1 MTGGT
6 QRDGRGAR
14 RSRAPRHGLV
24 RPTVGCLV
32 LVACGAA
39 SCYAGLLLDE
49 RALMA
54 CVIVVSAMIVVSLI
68 DAMAWW
74 WLAGRRGGIRAEREP
89 DSRRSAIVRR
99 LRAAAGF
106 VGPAHVEMTP
116 LIERVDQYGDVV
128 GRMQGPIP
136 AERGLYRHVGTI
148 LRWRSLFG
156 LFAVRR
162 IVAAS
167 GETPVLPETPEPGRG
182 RDQGV
187 TPGRASGGA
196 DAEESGVVRA
206 YTPGDPLNRVAWKHS
221 ARRGTLMTRELDGDA
236 RPTLLLAVNTLAG
249 DGMDERRL
257 DAAVAALLPYAT
269 SPHMRS
275 SLVESSHTRSAAG
288 VDVAVTD
295 GVSTVEGVRGALR
308 FLAAARTTDRGG
320 TVQDRAATVAGYI
333 RRSEGPVVTIV
344 CDAADAHGFAQS
356 LRTTPHIHAAIVP
369 PQSAPVHIATPQ
381 QPFETMRE
389 EDVRDAA
396 RDASKRDG
404 AGDERNMRGRSPHDR
419 SGHGAVARPTLAM
432 WRVWATRGAAALACC
447 AILLDALTHLVEP
460 TGIWAWYAAACLATA
475 SVASAVPCRTRRGTA
490 MRVGAYIAAVA
501 SSCAVLVAMR
511 IGDTGVADAATGT
524 GAGTVDATATGT
536 GATARLT
543 DVLALGFDRLNLQL
557 PPLRVVP
564 ASDVLLI
571 LVVAAAAVLI
581 RCLLLWRR
589 GILLLAPMAV
599 VALAADYGML
609 GHVSPWWAVAVLA
622 AAFPAGVWTVGAASA
637 PRGMMRRRL
646 GARLS
651 STRPPMP
658 PVVAVLAIVA
668 TTLAA
673 TPSAETLA
681 YRVPLSLGEGGGMF
695 SSNTVSPL
703 IDLKRNI
710 AVGSDSVVLDYAA
723 QRRLYLKLSTL
734 DTFDGDTW
742 GYDRDLAI
750 DAGLYGSGIRLGRN
764 QSDELTMEQRRVMDP
779 LGIYMWAFGFLGW
792 DADGSDGW
800 GSSGWGSSGSS
811 GTRGSSGSSD
821 SGAAGDDAGGDP
833 DALSAE
839 LGRRF
844 EQTARV
850 RITTLRSRF
859 LPVPG
864 MASEARGLGSAWLR
878 YNDGSMVNRTGTTSR
893 DMEYTVSGTY
903 LDPITSAA
911 GFSELE
917 PVRSAADALETEAA
931 RILAQEDEEAADE
944 PARGDGW
951 RGDSRNGR
959 RWMTRR
965 LMAFVD
971 EADSRAHGTRYT
983 SLPGT
988 LPDNVRA
995 VVREARAAGV
1005 PTDGAGYDDQVR
1017 AMRWLVD
1024 YFTKESNHFTYSLDA
1039 PDGDGRSNMQVVDD
1053 FLDPDTGHAG
1063 YCQHYASALAVL
1075 ARAMGVPTR
1084 IVLGYNAGTTERD
1097 GDGYYPVQSRQLHA
1111 WVEAY
1116 LDGVGWVPFDVTP
1129 PSESNGTLDADGS
1142 AAASDESSSDA
1153 GTDTTT
1159 DDAAG
1164 GAAAET
1170 GTDDAAAGASDDESG
1185 ADASSDSSSAETSA
1199 EDSGGGAAR
1208 SPAAWLAR
1216 LPAAFMSM
1224 PPWVR
1229 AVTIGVVFAAM
1240 LVGIVFAPRAVRRAR
1255 RRRCVV
1261 VARRAAACDGDAG
1274 GDGDDA
1280 RRARDLRARAW
1291 RMAWERIRRDG
1302 RIYGARWDAAE
1313 TDLMIA
1319 ERIADAWPVGRG
1331 GDARGAGAAE
1341 AGAVGDTDARPARDA
1356 RRVIRDVAKGADAT
1370 AFGGEAPVI
1379 GRLADDLE
1387 SLFATTRR

>member
-1 MTGGT
+1 MAGGT
-6 QRDGRGAR
+6 QRDGRRAR

-32 LVACGAA
+32 LAACGAA

-54 CVIVVSAMIVVSLI
+54 CVIVVAAMIVVSLI
-68 DAMAWW
+68 DAVAWW
-74 WLAGRRGGIRAEREP
+74 WLTGRRGGIRAAHEP
-89 DSRRSAIVRR
+89 DSRRSAIARR

-106 VGPAHVEMTP
+106 VAPQYVEATP
-116 LIERVDQYGDVV
+116 LIERVDQYGDVI

-136 AERGLYRHVGTI
+136 AERGLYRHVGTV

-182 RDQGV
+182 RDHGV
-187 TPGRASGGA
+187 APGGASGGA

-221 ARRGTLMTRELDGDA
+221 ARRGTLMTRELDGDT
-236 RPTLLLAVNTLAG
+236 RPILLLAVNTLAG
-249 DGMDERRL
+249 DGMDGRRL
-257 DAAVAALLPYAT
+257 DAAVAALLPYVM

-275 SLVESSHTRSAAG
+275 SLMGSSHTRSAAG
-288 VDVAVTD
+288 VNVAVTD
-295 GVSTVEGVRGALR
+295 GVSTVEGVHGALR

-320 TVQDRAATVAGYI
+320 PAQDRAAAVAGFV
-333 RRSEGPVVTIV
+333 RRSAGPVMVVV
-344 CDAADAHGFAQS
+344 CDASDTHGFAQS
-356 LRTTPHIHAAIVP
+356 LRMTPHIHAAIMP
-369 PQSAPVHIATPQ
+369 PQSAPVHIAPPP
-381 QPFETMRE
+381 QPFEAMHEEDARDMARDTAKRDGTMRE
-389 EDVRDAA
+389 R
-396 RDASKRDG
+396 G
-404 AGDERNMRGRSPHDR
+404 MRGRGALDHSRHGR
-419 SGHGAVARPTLAM
+419 GAVARPTRAM
-432 WRVWATRGAAALACC
+432 WGVWATRGAATLACC

-460 TGIWAWYAAACLATA
+460 TGVWAWYAAVCLATA
-475 SVASAVPCRTRRGTA
+475 SVASAVPCRTRRGMA
-490 MRVGAYIAAVA
+490 MRVGAYVAAVA
-501 SSCAVLVAMR
+501 SSCAILVAMR
-511 IGDTGVADAATGT
+511 VGDVVDAGAATGT
-524 GAGTVDATATGT
+524 GTATGT
-536 GATARLT
+536 GAAPVNATTDGIGTMVRLT

-564 ASDVLLI
+564 ASDALLV

-589 GILLLAPMAV
+589 GLLLLAPMTV

-622 AAFPAGVWTVGAASA
+622 VAFPAGVWTVGAVAA
-637 PRGMMRRRL
+637 PRGTARRRS
-646 GARLS
+646 GSRLS
-651 STRPPMP
+651 SAGSPMP
-658 PVVAVLAIVA
+658 PVVAVLAIMA

-681 YRVPLSLGEGGGMF
+681 YRVPLSIGEGGGMF

-742 GYDRDLAI
+742 GYGRDLAI

-764 QSDELTMEQRRVMDP
+764 RSDELTMDQRRVMDP
-779 LGIYMWAFGFLGW
+779 LGIYMWTFGFLGW
-792 DADGSDGW
+792 DADGS
-800 GSSGWGSSGSS
+800 
-811 GTRGSSGSSD
+811 GTRGSSGSWNSGSTDSTAESD
-821 SGAAGDDAGGDP
+821 DMGGI
-833 DALSAE
+833 SAE
-839 LGRRF
+839 LNRRF
-844 EQTARV
+844 GQTARV

-864 MASEARGLGSAWLR
+864 MASEARGLGSSWLR

-917 PVRSAADALETEAA
+917 PVRSAADAVETEMA
-931 RILAQEDEEAADE
+931 RILAQEDETPDDA

-951 RGDSRNGR
+951 RGDARGGG
-959 RWMTRR
+959 RWMMRR
-965 LMAFVD
+965 VMSLVD
-971 EADSRAHGTRYT
+971 EADSRAHDSRYT

-1005 PTDGAGYDDQVR
+1005 PTDGADYDDQVR

-1024 YFTKESNHFTYSLDA
+1024 YFTKESNHFTYSLEA

-1053 FLDPDTGHAG
+1053 FLDPNTGHAG

-1084 IVLGYNAGTTERD
+1084 IVLGYNAGTAERD
-1097 GDGYYPVQSRQLHA
+1097 GEGRYPVQSRQLHA

-1129 PSESNGTLDADGS
+1129 PSESNGMLSADGS
-1142 AAASDESSSDA
+1142 AAASGDSSSDTA
-1153 GTDTTT
+1153 TDTTT
-1159 DDAAG
+1159 DDATAD
-1164 GAAAET
+1164 AAET
-1170 GTDDAAAGASDDESG
+1170 GADDAAAGASDDESG

-1208 SPAAWLAR
+1208 SPVAWLAR
-1216 LPAAFMSM
+1216 LPAAFTSM
-1224 PPWVR
+1224 PPWARVSMA
-1229 AVTIGVVFAAM
+1229 AVVLAVVLACAV
-1240 LVGIVFAPRAVRRAR
+1240 LAPRAVRRAR
-1255 RRRCVV
+1255 RRRCVA
-1261 VARRAAACDGDAG
+1261 VARRAAACDGGTG

-1280 RRARDLRARAW
+1280 RRARDLRAAAW
-1291 RMAWERIRRDG
+1291 RMAWERVRRDG
-1302 RIYGARWDAAE
+1302 RAYGARWDDAD

-1319 ERIADAWPVGRG
+1319 ERITDAWPAGRG

-1341 AGAVGDTDARPARDA
+1341 AGAVGDTAARSARDA
-1356 RRVIRDVAKGADAT
+1356 RRVIRDVARGADAT
-1370 AFGGEAPVI
+1370 AFGGEAPAV

-1387 SLFATTRR
+1387 SLFAMTRR